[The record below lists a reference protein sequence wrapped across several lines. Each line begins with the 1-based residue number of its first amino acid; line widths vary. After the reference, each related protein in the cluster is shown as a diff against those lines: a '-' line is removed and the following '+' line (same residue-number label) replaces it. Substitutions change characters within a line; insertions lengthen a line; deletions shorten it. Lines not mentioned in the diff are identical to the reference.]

1 MKTAT
6 HQWKGMLFI
15 FLLLFSLSSYTQDNT
30 QNVEEFVRVYN
41 LDGKKIGKGNINF
54 INDTIIKIRKG
65 GRIESIKIKDIGI
78 IKTKHS
84 AGHNVLIGAAVG
96 GGTLGVLGAATAD
109 PDDWVLGYSA
119 PEGFAVGL
127 VIGGATKIFP
137 ICAAS
142 VYKPDPGGR
151 SSQLWHSG
159 ELQGHCPGHR
169 KQCSHGID
177 SGETL
182 YWKMEEY

>member
-1 MKTAT
+1 MKTTT
-6 HQWKGMLFI
+6 HQWKGMLFL

-84 AGHNVLIGAAVG
+84 AGHNVLIGAAIG

-109 PDDWVLGYSA
+109 PDAWILGYSA
-119 PEGFAVGL
+119 PEGFAGGL
-127 VIGGATKIFP
+127 VIGGTAG
-137 ICAAS
+137 AAL
-142 VYKPDPGGR
+142 GGITALFKT
-151 SSQLWHSG
+151 SNTYLING
-159 ELQGHCPGHR
+159 DLEKL
-169 KQCSHGID
+169 K
-177 SGETL
+177 L
-182 YWKMEEY
+182 FMEMISK

>member
-127 VIGGATKIFP
+127 VIGGATG
-137 ICAAS
+137 AA
-142 VYKPDPGGR
+142 VGGLTALFKT
-151 SSQLWHSG
+151 SNTYLING
-159 ELQGHCPGHR
+159 DLEKL
-169 KQCSHGID
+169 K
-177 SGETL
+177 L
-182 YWKMEEY
+182 FMEMISK